1 MQVVTLADLR
11 TMKAVVFQEPNRL
24 VVEDKPVPEVGEH
37 DALVRVHACGVC
49 GTDLHIFKGEH
60 IVKFPV
66 IPGHEFS
73 GEVVEI
79 GAKVTNVGVGDPVTI
94 DPNIVDWTCFFCR
107 RGEINLCENLTAVG
121 VNFDGGFAEYCRVP
135 AVQAYKVPGSVS
147 LDEAAF
153 AEPLACCIHGMDRA
167 DVVSG
172 STVVI
177 LGAGSIGLMMVQLA
191 RIAGA
196 RHIIVSEPDEA
207 KRKLAARMG
216 SDVQIDPL
224 SRDPVSEVGKITG
237 VGADVVIESAGRLE
251 TAELALK
258 LARRGGTVLQF
269 GVVSP
274 DELAKVSPYDVY
286 YREVTIRGS
295 FVNPFTHA
303 RAVDLLAS
311 KQIDVMPL
319 VTRRFGLDDAAKAL
333 EAAADKDTIK
343 ILLAP
348 EQVS

>member
-1 MQVVTLADLR
+1 MVSMGDSR
-11 TMKAVVFQEPNRL
+11 TMKAVVFQEPDRL
-24 VVEDKPVPEVGEH
+24 VVEDRAVPEVGDH
-37 DALVRVHACGVC
+37 DVLMKVHACGIC
-49 GTDLHIFKGEH
+49 GTDLHMLSGEH

-79 GAKVTNVGVGDPVTI
+79 GAGVTNVRPGDRVTI
-94 DPNIVDWTCFFCR
+94 DPNIVDQTCFFCR
-107 RGEINLCENLTAVG
+107 RGEVNLCENLTAVG
-121 VNFDGGFAEYCRVP
+121 VNFDGGYAEYCRLP
-135 AVQAYKVPGSVS
+135 AVQAYKAPDEVG
-147 LDEAAF
+147 LDEATF
-153 AEPLACCIHGMDRA
+153 AEPLACCIRGMDRA
-167 DVVSG
+167 NVSSG

-177 LGAGSIGLMMVQLA
+177 LGAGSIGLIMVQLA

-196 RHIIVSEPDEA
+196 RHVMVSEPDEQ
-207 KRKLAARMG
+207 KRQLAARMG
-216 SDVQIDPL
+216 ADFQVDPL
-224 SRDPVSEVGKITG
+224 SRDPTSEVVEISG
-237 VGADVVIESAGRLE
+237 VGADVVIESAGLLE

-258 LARRGGTVLQF
+258 LVRRGGTILQF

-274 DELAKVSPYDVY
+274 GQLAKISPYDVY

-303 RAVDLLAS
+303 RALDLLAS

-319 VTRRFGLDDAAKAL
+319 VTRRFALDDAPQAL
-333 EAAADKDTIK
+333 EAAARKDTIK
-343 ILLAP
+343 ILLVP